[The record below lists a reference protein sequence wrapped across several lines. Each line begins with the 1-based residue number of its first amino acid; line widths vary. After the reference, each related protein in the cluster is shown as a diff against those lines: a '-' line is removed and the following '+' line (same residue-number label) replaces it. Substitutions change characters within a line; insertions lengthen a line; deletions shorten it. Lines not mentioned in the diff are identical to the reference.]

1 MSFFSE
7 LKRRNVIRIGIAY
20 VVTAWVL
27 VEALSV
33 LLPTFNAPDWVMR
46 AVVLLLAAGMVI
58 ALLVAWLFELT
69 PKGLKRE
76 DGSDTA
82 DEAVFKARTARKAD
96 LVIITVLSIAV
107 IGFVA
112 EKIWLSDIVRGNMN
126 AIAILPF
133 TDTSPRHDQQYFA
146 EGLTIE
152 LLNMLSRM
160 TDLRVIGKT
169 SAFQFKGFKGDFSTI
184 GETLNVGTILEGSVN
199 AVDDH
204 VRITTNLIDAKQGHT
219 LWSANYDRKLTNI
232 FQVQDEIAR
241 AVVRALQAQ
250 LIESQNKPLD
260 RVVIA
265 EAYTAYQ
272 QGSFLHG
279 KLTVEDQNAAI
290 VFFQQ
295 AAEKDPDF
303 AEPLVGMADA
313 NLMLALNMVAIDR
326 DEGIGKAT
334 GYLDQALR
342 LNASLTDALVS
353 KAFIKQ
359 VNFRDYVGA
368 ELDLKRALETDPTH
382 ITALR
387 RLGTLHGMQGR
398 YDEALG
404 MFQKVIDRDPLNTA
418 TYSNYSYHALAAGE
432 LDVAEEM
439 IKNVLIFS
447 PKSIFAHFQMA
458 RIQLARGD
466 IDAAIVANELEP
478 HPVWKNIGVGMIA
491 CAQGDI
497 AGGIAI
503 ADELIEQREIFN
515 AAEIYYMCGETDLVF
530 ELMLDAAED
539 RDPALTEMKLS
550 WAMTPL
556 RSDPRWIEILKLM
569 GLTV

>member
-33 LLPTFNAPDWVMR
+33 LLPTFNAPDWIMR
-46 AVVLLLAAGMVI
+46 AVILLLAAGLVV
-58 ALLVAWLFELT
+58 ALLVAWLFERT
-69 PKGLKRE
+69 STGLKRE

-82 DEAVFKARTARKAD
+82 DEAVFKSRTARKAD

-112 EKIWLSDIVRGNMN
+112 EKIWLSDIVRGNMDS
-126 AIAILPF
+126 IAILPF
-133 TDTSPRHDQQYFA
+133 TDTSPRRNQQYFA

-152 LLNMLSRM
+152 LLNMLSRV
-160 TDLRVIGKT
+160 TDLRVTGKT
-169 SAFQFKGFKGDFSTI
+169 SAFQFKDYEGDFSSI
-184 GETLNVGTILEGSVN
+184 GQKLNVGTILEGSVS
-199 AVDDH
+199 AVDDNI
-204 VRITTNLIDAKQGHT
+204 RITTNLIDSKQGHT

-232 FQVQDEIAR
+232 FQIQDEIAR

-250 LIESQNKPLD
+250 LIESQNKPVD

-272 QGSFLHG
+272 QGVFLHG

-290 VFFQQ
+290 IFFQK
-295 AAEKDPDF
+295 ALDKDPGF
-303 AEPLVGMADA
+303 AEPLVGLADA

-334 GYLDQALR
+334 GYLDHALS
-342 LNASLTDALVS
+342 LNNDLTDALVS

-387 RLGTLHGMQGR
+387 RLGTLYGMQGR

-404 MFQKVIDRDPLNTA
+404 MFQKVIDRDPMNTP

-432 LDVAEEM
+432 LDIAEEM
-439 IKNVLIFS
+439 AENVLLFS
-447 PKSIFAHFQMA
+447 PKSIFANFQMA

-466 IDAAIVANELEP
+466 IDAAIVANELET
-478 HPVWKNIGVGMIA
+478 HPVWKNVGVGMIA
-491 CAQGDI
+491 CAQGDT

-556 RSDPRWIEILKLM
+556 RTDPRWIEVLELM
-569 GLTV
+569 GLSI